1 MYIRMSCPLAQGCQ
15 CASLINPGN
24 GIIDDLAALVI
35 PRSLSVQTLSA
46 SSFWMIERGTSSLLV
61 WGGQHHAPKRLTCE
75 IRKCFFLSAKE
86 WPWIIESICLASKK
100 PVTRIVNHWQL
111 LVARDGIIQIVVS
124 GMAYSITLEAVPLA
138 IVGDELLRSQSSW
151 NPSAYTTCQF
161 QWIFLVPTC
170 PCSSCSANQASPGP
184 GAQLKSTFP

>member
-1 MYIRMSCPLAQGCQ
+1 MMYIRMSCPLGQGCQ

-75 IRKCFFLSAKE
+75 MPQMFFSECNRMSSMPLPIKTMAKI
-86 WPWIIESICLASKK
+86 PYPFSSISFLESS
-100 PVTRIVNHWQL
+100 QL
-111 LVARDGIIQIVVS
+111 GPPLNILLCSVCD
-124 GMAYSITLEAVPLA
+124 TL
-138 IVGDELLRSQSSW
+138 G
-151 NPSAYTTCQF
+151 
-161 QWIFLVPTC
+161 
-170 PCSSCSANQASPGP
+170 
-184 GAQLKSTFP
+184 